1 MEEDL
6 KQTLTSAAVPAAA
19 PDVSGT
25 EPAETAADI
34 RLYSPLVLA
43 YIGDAVYEVYVRN
56 HLIRTGGNQPVEKL
70 HKKATCYVKAAAQAA
85 AAEHLHPQWTE
96 EEQDIY
102 RRGRNAKSH
111 TLPKNA
117 DPGDYRRATGFE
129 AVMGWLSLKGEN
141 DRLQQL
147 MEAAVT
153 YLEEENKR

>member
-6 KQTLTSAAVPAAA
+6 KLTGEAQMY
-19 PDVSGT
+19 GT
-25 EPAETAADI
+25 EQQGGTDI

-56 HLIRTGGNQPVEKL
+56 HLLQTGGNQPVEKL
-70 HKKATCYVKAAAQAA
+70 HKKATRYVKAAAQAA
-85 AAEHLHPQWTE
+85 AAEYLHPQWTE

-111 TLPKNA
+111 TVPKNA

-129 AVMGWLSLKGEN
+129 AVLGWLSLKGET
-141 DRLQQL
+141 DRLQWVMQSTV
-147 MEAAVT
+147 A
-153 YLEEENKR
+153 YLEEQN